1 MARAGAAR
9 AWGEKGS
16 AMNDWLFVAG
26 AGLLAG
32 AMNAVAGGGSF
43 VTLPALIAAGVPSVN
58 ANATSTVALVPSALA
73 SAYAYRHDFT
83 GFPGVA
89 FWKMVAVS
97 VAGGV
102 CGAMLLK
109 VTPTRVFDM
118 IVPWLLLFGVVVF
131 AFGRKAGEWLRARVH
146 VGPTTLLAMQFV
158 LGGYGGYFG
167 GAVGI
172 MMMAAWSLMT
182 DKSVAAMQPSR
193 NLLNAAMNATASA
206 LFIVSAMVSWRHM
219 APMLVGAI
227 LGGYLAAH
235 YARRVDPA
243 KARVWIS
250 LFNAAI
256 TALVF
261 WKTYG

>member
-1 MARAGAAR
+1 
-9 AWGEKGS
+9 
-16 AMNDWLFVAG
+16 MNEWLFLAA

-73 SAYAYRHDFT
+73 SAYAYRKDFA

-102 CGAMLLK
+102 CGALLLM
-109 VTPTRVFDM
+109 VTPQRLFDA

-131 AFGRKAGEWLRARVH
+131 AFGKSAGEWLRARVH
-146 VGPTTLLAMQFV
+146 IGPGALIAMQFV
-158 LGGYGGYFG
+158 LGCYGGYFG

-193 NLLNAAMNATASA
+193 NLLNAAMNATASI
-206 LFIVSAMVSWRHM
+206 LFIVGAMVAWRQM
-219 APMLVGAI
+219 LAMLVGAI
-227 LGGYLAAH
+227 VGGYLAAH
-235 YARRVDPA
+235 YARRLDPA
-243 KARVWIS
+243 KARIWIS
-250 LFNAAI
+250 IFNAGV

-261 WKTYG
+261 WKTYR